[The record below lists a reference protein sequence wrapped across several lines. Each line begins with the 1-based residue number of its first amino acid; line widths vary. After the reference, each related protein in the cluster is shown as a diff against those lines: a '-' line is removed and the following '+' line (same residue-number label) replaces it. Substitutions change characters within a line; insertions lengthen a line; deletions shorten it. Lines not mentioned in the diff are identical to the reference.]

1 MSTPNPPSDPY
12 GAPQGGGADQPGQ
25 QPQPGQYPQYGQ
37 YGQPAEPQ
45 QPYGQ
50 QQPYA
55 QQPYGQPQYPAYQ
68 TQSYGGPVYG
78 YPKNSLAVWSLVLS
92 IVGAVL
98 CGLFTAIPGV
108 IIGYNARK
116 AVQRGEASNGG
127 LATAGIIVG
136 WAAIV
141 LTVLGGALFFFGG
154 GWASFQQGFQDG
166 LNSSY

>member
-12 GAPQGGGADQPGQ
+12 GAPQGGGDQYGQ

-37 YGQPAEPQ
+37 YGQPAEQ
-45 QPYGQ
+45 QAYGQ
-50 QQPYA
+50 

-116 AVQRGEASNGG
+116 AVQRGEANNGG
-127 LATAGIIVG
+127 MATAGIIVG
-136 WAAIV
+136 WVAII
-141 LTVLGGALFFFGG
+141 LTVLGGALFFLGG
-154 GWASFQQGFQDG
+154 GWASFQEGFQDG
-166 LNSSY
+166 LSSSY